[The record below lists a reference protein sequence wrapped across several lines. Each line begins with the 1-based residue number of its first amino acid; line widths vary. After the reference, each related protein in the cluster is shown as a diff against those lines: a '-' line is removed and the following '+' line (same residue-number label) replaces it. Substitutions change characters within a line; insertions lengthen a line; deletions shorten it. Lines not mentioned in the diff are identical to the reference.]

1 MGPMTPVEITVCG
14 SHSVSVPP
22 QQATVYANLGAEGP
36 APQPVFDAV
45 ATATADVTRSLES
58 RHDAENP
65 PVLKFAVDQV
75 RRGSHRPFNRDGEQL
90 PLVHTATVSITATFT
105 DFDDLAAWVGWTA
118 GVPGLGVGYIDWALA
133 DADRLRVE
141 RTTRQEAVRDARRR
155 AQDYAD
161 ALDLGTV
168 MVRTI
173 SDPGLGGPPQRKA
186 MMASAVS
193 DPMGGAPQISLRPE
207 DVDIN
212 AQVEATF
219 VVAGSG

>member
-1 MGPMTPVEITVCG
+1 MTPVEITVCG
-14 SHSVSVPP
+14 SHTVSVPP
-22 QQATVYANLGAEGP
+22 QQATVYANLGAEGS

-45 ATATADVTRSLES
+45 ATAMADVTHSLES
-58 RHDAENP
+58 RRHAANP

-75 RRGSHRPFNRDGEQL
+75 RRGSHRPFSRDGEQL
-90 PLVHTATVSITATFT
+90 PLVHTAAVSITATFT
-105 DFDDLAAWVGWTA
+105 DFEDLAGWVGWTA
-118 GVPGLGVGYIDWALA
+118 GVPGLAIGYIDWALT
-133 DADRLRVE
+133 DANRLHVE

-168 MVRTI
+168 TVRTI
-173 SDPGLGGPPQRKA
+173 SDPGLGGPPQRKV

-193 DPMGGAPQISLRPE
+193 DPTGGRPEISLRPE
-207 DVDIN
+207 EVEIN

-219 VVAGSG
+219 VVAAADHR